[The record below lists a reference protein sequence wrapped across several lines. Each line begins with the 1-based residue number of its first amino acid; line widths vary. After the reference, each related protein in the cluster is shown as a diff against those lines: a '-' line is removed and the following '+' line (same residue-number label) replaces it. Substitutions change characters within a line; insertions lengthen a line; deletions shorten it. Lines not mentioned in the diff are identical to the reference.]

1 MPGRP
6 CGADFLNFC
15 HAGLYPDVITRV
27 KFPVDWPR
35 VWSLRPIGLCGCLK
49 LGALVLPMIVA
60 LTTVLYALAY
70 RDTLWPAVPSCKW
83 IMLNC
88 FITRGPT
95 TCLCTGALSTLATPL
110 IWNDLVILFLWP
122 VVSMPQTE
130 KTLSTY
136 AWLAGADIMSSATS
150 DSLS

>member
-1 MPGRP
+1 MNFIIIKIVYGIIHSQE
-6 CGADFLNFC
+6 FLPHKCTVYC
-15 HAGLYPDVITRV
+15 HVALSV
-27 KFPVDWPR
+27 FPI
-35 VWSLRPIGLCGCLK
+35 RPIGLCGCLK
-49 LGALVLPMIVA
+49 LAALVLPMIVA